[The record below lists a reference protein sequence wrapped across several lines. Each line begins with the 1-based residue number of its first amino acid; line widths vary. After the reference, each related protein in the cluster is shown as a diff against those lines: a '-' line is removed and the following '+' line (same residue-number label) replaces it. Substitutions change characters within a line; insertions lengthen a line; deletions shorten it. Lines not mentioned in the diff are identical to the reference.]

1 MEFSSITIALSLAS
15 IGLAIT
21 LVGGVVF
28 IFIALAVQKT
38 SDEFARKADMVDLDV
53 KADTDEV
60 NKLSNQIQENLGGI
74 FPQLENI
81 EKRLKKLEK
90 TDKDQENED

>member
-1 MEFSSITIALSLAS
+1 MDAITVAFVLAS
-15 IGLAIT
+15 VGLAIT
-21 LVGGVVF
+21 LVGGIVF

-60 NKLSNQIQENLGGI
+60 NELSNEIQENLSSI
-74 FPQLENI
+74 LPKLENI
-81 EKRLKKLEK
+81 EQRLEQLEK
-90 TDKDQENED
+90 TDKNKD